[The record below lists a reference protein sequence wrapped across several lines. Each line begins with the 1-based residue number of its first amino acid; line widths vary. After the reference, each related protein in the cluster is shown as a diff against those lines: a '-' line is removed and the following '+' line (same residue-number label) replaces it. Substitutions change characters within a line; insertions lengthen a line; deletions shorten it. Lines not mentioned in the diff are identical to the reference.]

1 MAFPS
6 PANDYVETRLTVDS
20 LCQMDANCTVIQTTT
35 GYAVINRSL
44 RVEQGNIMLIT
55 HCGRT
60 QFAKLMG
67 AALITDEGEA
77 LEGDVLD
84 DVTVSGVMTY
94 EINVIRRAEV
104 DELPII

>member
-6 PANDYVETRLTVDS
+6 PANDYVEARLTVDAI
-20 LCQMDANCTVIQTTT
+20 CQMDANCTVIKTMT

-44 RVEQGNIMLIT
+44 RAEQGNIMLIT
-55 HCGRT
+55 HCGRS
-60 QFAKLMG
+60 QFAKMMR
-67 AALITDEGEA
+67 ASLITDEGEA

-94 EINVIRRAEV
+94 EINVMRRAEV

>member
-6 PANDYVETRLTVDS
+6 PANDYVEKQLTIDS
-20 LCQMDANCTVIQTTT
+20 LCQMDANCTVIETST

-44 RVEQGNIMLIT
+44 KAGQGKTVLIN

-67 AALITDEGEA
+67 SALITDEGEA
-77 LEGDVLD
+77 IEGESLD
-84 DVTVSGVMTY
+84 DVNVAGVMTY
-94 EINVIRRAEV
+94 EIIVIQRAES

>member
-44 RVEQGNIMLIT
+44 RAEQGNIVLIT
-55 HCGRT
+55 HCGNSVCKT
-60 QFAKLMG
+60 AWCV
-67 AALITDEGEA
+67 AH
-77 LEGDVLD
+77 
-84 DVTVSGVMTY
+84 
-94 EINVIRRAEV
+94 NRRGRSAGR
-104 DELPII
+104 

>member
-6 PANDYVETRLTVDS
+6 PANDYVEARLTVDS
-20 LCQMDANCTVIQTTT
+20 ICQMDANCTVIQTTT

-44 RVEQGNIMLIT
+44 RAEQGNIVLIN

-60 QFAKLMG
+60 QFAKLLG
-67 AALITDEGEA
+67 RSLITDEGEA

-94 EINVIRRAEV
+94 EINVIRRAEP

>member
-6 PANDYVETRLTVDS
+6 PANDYTEARLTVDS
-20 LCQMDANCTVIQTTT
+20 ICQMDANCTVIQTAT

-44 RVEQGNIMLIT
+44 RAEQGNIVLIT

-67 AALITDEGEA
+67 SSLITEEGEA

-104 DELPII
+104 DEIPVI